1 MYTEQAFIELEKEEL
16 ETTNDSI
23 LAMTLILITVKD
35 DIENEL
41 RDFYHK
47 YGKDG
52 VVTYAEARKWIS
64 ERDHR
69 RRLTALTAVVG
80 TAFAW
85 ALVDLETHFRKFLID
100 VVGKESTFFGV
111 TVDVD
116 KVLSRKW
123 GADDLYWLQRLEND
137 VDLWQYRI
145 AGDIRRGI
153 LQQTTLDD
161 ILAQVDDRFTSI
173 TSVLK
178 TLGLS
183 ESSAVGSIAR
193 HDIFKELG
201 ISKYQFFTNP
211 DERRCE
217 TCGGLHGL
225 IFPMSAYEVG
235 VTASPI
241 HPRCRCWEVPIFD

>member
-16 ETTNDSI
+16 EITNDSI

-41 RDFYHK
+41 RDFYHR

-52 VVTYAEARKWIS
+52 VVTYAEARKWVS

-69 RRLTALTAVVG
+69 RRLTALTAAVG

-111 TVDVD
+111 TVDVE

-137 VDLWQYRI
+137 VDLWRYRI

-153 LQQTTLDD
+153 LQRTTLDD
-161 ILAQVDDRFTSI
+161 ILVQVDERFTSI
-173 TSVLK
+173 TKVLK

-183 ESSAVGSIAR
+183 ESSAVGSVAR
-193 HDIFKELG
+193 HNIFEELG
-201 ISKYQFFTNP
+201 VPKYQFFTNP

-217 TCGGLHGL
+217 TCGDLHGL

-241 HPRCRCWEVPIFD
+241 HPRCRCWEVPIWE